1 MFQHRLAVLCMPVA
15 FVFSTMA
22 FAAEN
27 PFMGSWALTPTTGG
41 AGWLEVKQAE
51 GYLDGTLLWM
61 GGSPEPQTRVW
72 MDGDNL
78 CMLRVWNEEVRDAA
92 GKVMRTVTHP
102 VSLTATL
109 TGDAL
114 HGFLS
119 QPSND
124 GTGVWKDEF
133 TGMRTPP
140 LPPKPDLSKL
150 RFGDSIALIDGRDL
164 EGWAVIGGAHWS
176 TLGLKKPDG
185 SAAQGW
191 VPKDESVANG
201 WSVRGNVLANDPV
214 QKEGQPYIR
223 YGNLQTIQD
232 FEDFNLTTEVNV
244 PPNGNSGIYLRG
256 IYEIQVID
264 SFGKPPDCHNMGAV
278 YGRITPIVAAEKP
291 AGEWQTLDIT
301 LVDRHA
307 TVKLND
313 QTIIDNQPIAGCT
326 GGALWSDQM
335 RPGPIY
341 LQGDHTAVQYR
352 NMVLRPVLKWAS
364 GGLRG
369 SLGQTAWDALKANMA
384 TIRYGPQ

>member
-1 MFQHRLAVLCMPVA
+1 MPRHR
-15 FVFSTMA
+15 
-22 FAAEN
+22 FACLFILTVSLLFGYASAADN
-27 PFMGSWALTPTTGG
+27 PFLGSWALTPTTGG
-41 AGWLEVKQAE
+41 AGWLEVRQAE

-72 MDGDNL
+72 MDGDTL
-78 CMLRVWNEEVRDAA
+78 CALRVWNEKLRDAS
-92 GKVMRTVTHP
+92 GKAVRTVVHP

-109 TGDAL
+109 SGDAL

-124 GTGVWKDEF
+124 GVGVWKDEF
-133 TGMRTPP
+133 TGTRTPP
-140 LPPKPDLSKL
+140 LPPRPDLSKL
-150 RFGDSIALIDGRDL
+150 RFGTPVALINGRNL

-201 WSVRGNVLANDPV
+201 WNVRDGVLANDPA
-214 QKEGQPYIR
+214 QKEGQAYIR
-223 YGNLQTIQD
+223 YGNLQTMQD

-244 PPNGNSGIYLRG
+244 PAGGNSGIYLRG

-264 SFGKPPDCHNMGAV
+264 SFGKPLDCHNMGAV
-278 YGRITPIVAAEKP
+278 YGRITPAVAAEKP

-307 TVKLND
+307 TVKLNG

-352 NMVLRPVLKWAS
+352 NMVLRPVLK
-364 GGLRG
+364 
-369 SLGQTAWDALKANMA
+369 
-384 TIRYGPQ
+384 